1 LCKEQDK
8 KSHSEQ
14 EVKLIMCKASASLDL
29 AAVFYRKKTYDF
41 EKILY
46 CVSTQQTLYFRQLSR
61 VVELMGCE
69 WAGRLIHVAN
79 GYISLESGPM
89 STRKGN
95 VVYLEE
101 VLTEAAAKSLDII
114 LQRSPN
120 LKNKEKT
127 AQAIGVGAVKF
138 SVLKNAKTKD
148 SIFSLDKVLSFEG
161 ETSCYIQYT
170 HARIGS
176 VLRKAGRTDLSDA
189 EVDYSILT
197 DDVSF
202 EAVKL
207 LSMFPQA
214 VYEAAEEYEPS
225 ILAKYLLEL
234 VKAFNQFYHDSPIL
248 SVEGHIRKARLSLC
262 KAVKTV
268 VKTGMS
274 LLGIECPES
283 M

>member
-1 LCKEQDK
+1 
-8 KSHSEQ
+8 
-14 EVKLIMCKASASLDL
+14 
-29 AAVFYRKKTYDF
+29 
-41 EKILY
+41 
-46 CVSTQQTLYFRQLSR
+46 
-61 VVELMGCE
+61 
-69 WAGRLIHVAN
+69 
-79 GYISLESGPM
+79 M

-138 SVLKNAKTKD
+138 SVLKNARTKD
-148 SIFSLDKVLSFEG
+148 SVFSLDKVLSFEG

-207 LSMFPQA
+207 LSMFRRRFMRRRKNMNRQYLQSICSSWSKHSISFIMTA
-214 VYEAAEEYEPS
+214 RYCPS
-225 ILAKYLLEL
+225 KGIYARQGSVC
-234 VKAFNQFYHDSPIL
+234 VKL
-248 SVEGHIRKARLSLC
+248 
-262 KAVKTV
+262 
-268 VKTGMS
+268 
-274 LLGIECPES
+274 
-283 M
+283 